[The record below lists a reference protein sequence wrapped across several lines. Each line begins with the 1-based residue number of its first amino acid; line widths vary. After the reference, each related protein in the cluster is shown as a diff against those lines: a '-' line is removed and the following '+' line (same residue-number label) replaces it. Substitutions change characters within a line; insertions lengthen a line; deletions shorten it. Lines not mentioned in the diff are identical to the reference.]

1 MMNMKTI
8 FFAAGTLAAVA
19 MFGVL
24 PFLVMGAPIDK
35 ELFFN
40 QRIFYYHVPAIFMMF
55 VAVFVSGIASIGY
68 LKNRKAAWDDVA
80 GTAGDLAVLFGAI
93 MMTTGPIWAK
103 VAWGDWW
110 VWEARLTSALLLW
123 MVFIA
128 YALIRRYGGPGSERL
143 AAGVA
148 VFGMVDVPLV
158 YFAVNVW
165 RTRHPS
171 NSVVQ
176 TLPPSMRG
184 VFNASILAYA
194 LFFTVLFVAYLMIK
208 RAERRLNEAEDL
220 AAELGME

>member
-1 MMNMKTI
+1 MKLVL
-8 FFAAGTLAAVA
+8 FVLGTLAAMA
-19 MFGVL
+19 AFAVL
-24 PFLVMGAPIDK
+24 PFMVMGAPIDK

-55 VAVFVSGIASIGY
+55 VGVFIAGIASMGY

-80 GTAGDLAVLFGAI
+80 AAAGDLVVVFGAI

-123 MVFIA
+123 MVFVA

-148 VFGMVDVPLV
+148 VFGMFDVPLV
-158 YFAVNVW
+158 YFAVNFW

-171 NSVVQ
+171 NSVVR
-176 TLPPSMRG
+176 TLPPSMRH
-184 VFNASILAYA
+184 VFQASILAYA
-194 LFFTVLFVAYLMIK
+194 VFFTVLFVTYLMVK
-208 RAERRLNEAEDL
+208 RAERRLQDA
-220 AAELGME
+220 